1 MNKLLVFT
9 SLILLFSVIDANAQ
23 NRKSVSAAE
32 ANGTFRSFFDDKS
45 KGNYNEIK
53 ILALGK
59 GKLRVAFNLTY
70 PFINTMGEQM
80 ANVGAAD
87 GTANIE
93 GDTAVFSPDENGQC
107 KITIKFVKRGTIEVT
122 HSGEIGEC
130 GFGFNVSPD
139 GTYKK
144 TSRAKPKFSASN

>member
-1 MNKLLVFT
+1 MKKLLVFA
-9 SLILLFSVIDANAQ
+9 SLILLFSATGAKAQ

-32 ANGTFRSFFDDKS
+32 VNGTFRSFFDGKL

-70 PFINTMGEQM
+70 PFINSLGEQM
-80 ANVGAAD
+80 ANVGVAD
-87 GTANIE
+87 DTASIE
-93 GDTAVFSPDENGQC
+93 GDTAVFSPDENGLC
-107 KITIKFVKRGTIEVT
+107 KITIKFLKRGTIEVT
-122 HSGEIGEC
+122 QTGAVGEC
-130 GFGFNVSPD
+130 GFGFNVNAD

-144 TSRAKPKFSASN
+144 TSSAKPKFSAS